1 MPKQSEIDMVGFKS
15 NRELET
21 ERIKRKSLFETIEVK
36 KRGDIMTTEP
46 HEKKQLRFSRTKP
59 TTPF

>member
-1 MPKQSEIDMVGFKS
+1 MVGFKF